1 MSGVVRQLGEGRD
14 PLAAAERSGMTISKA
29 VIPAAGRG
37 GLLHPITKVQPKEML
52 PLGRKPAVHLVVEE
66 LVAAGLTDLCIV
78 TSRGRRAI
86 EDHFS
91 FASGAA
97 AMGSDRDA
105 FPAAL
110 VEKRARVSFVEQPE
124 PKGTGEA
131 LLCAREFVGDEPFV
145 VALGDAVITG
155 TNSAGGLVQR
165 MEHTAEATGCDA
177 VVAVRRVARAHVS
190 QYGVVTPIGDPVG
203 KAHFMIEDIVEKP
216 PIEEAPST
224 IAVAGRYILHPLIF
238 DYLEETPPGLGGDL
252 QLTDAL
258 RQMVHDRESVWAEFM
273 KPGERRFE
281 LDNFLQYS
289 RAFIHFSLNDPEV
302 GLSVKEYLQQLI
314 GG

>member
-1 MSGVVRQLGEGRD
+1 
-14 PLAAAERSGMTISKA
+14 MTIRKA
-29 VIPAAGRG
+29 VIPAAGLG
-37 GLLHPITKVQPKEML
+37 GLLYPITKVQPKEML

-66 LVAAGLTDLCIV
+66 LVGAGLTELCIV

-86 EDHFS
+86 EDHFN
-91 FASGAA
+91 FATGPPAFGA
-97 AMGSDRDA
+97 DRDT

-110 VEKRARVSFVEQPE
+110 VEDYAHVSFVEQPE
-124 PKGTGEA
+124 PRGLGEA
-131 LLCAREFVGDEPFV
+131 LLRAREFVGDEPFV

-155 TNSAGGLVQR
+155 TEAPGGLVQR
-165 MEHTAEATGCDA
+165 MEHTAHATGCDA
-177 VVAVRRVARAHVS
+177 VIAVRNVARAQVS
-190 QYGVVTPIGDPVG
+190 QYGVVTPIGDPLG
-203 KAHFMIEDIVEKP
+203 KAHFMVADIVEKP

-224 IAVAGRYILHPLIF
+224 IAVAGRYIMQPLIF
-238 DYLEETPPGLGGDL
+238 DYLEETPPGLGGEL

-258 RQMVHDRESVWAEFM
+258 RRMVHDRESVWAEFM
-273 KPGERRFE
+273 RPGERRFE
-281 LDNFLQYS
+281 LGNFLQYS